1 VLVAQYSPHPFIQ
14 PAISCVLCAAT
25 IRFATQGSAM
35 QRLTISVN
43 KQLALS
49 FDELIKRKG
58 FRNRSEAFRHL
69 LRKTLQQERL
79 PDHAGRHCVGCLSY
93 TYDNQKPQP
102 AHRLAEFK
110 HRFLNIIISS
120 SLTTVEPT
128 VCMETL
134 VLRGSF
140 DEIASFADAIAAEE
154 EVDGG
159 HLNLVPIDASARTV
173 NRPAQ

>member
-1 VLVAQYSPHPFIQ
+1 VR
-14 PAISCVLCAAT
+14 AAT
-25 IRFATQGSAM
+25 IRVATQGSTM

-58 FRNRSEAFRHL
+58 YRNRSEAFRHL
-69 LRKTLQQERL
+69 LRKTLQQERI
-79 PDHAGRHCVGCLSY
+79 PEGVASHCVGCLSY

-102 AHRLAEFK
+102 AQRLAEIK

-120 SLTTVEPT
+120 SLTAIEQS

-134 VLRGSF
+134 ILRGSC
-140 DEIASFADAIAAEE
+140 DEVAAFADAIAAED
-154 EVDGG
+154 EVGSG
-159 HLNLVPIDASARTV
+159 HLNLVPIDASA
-173 NRPAQ
+173 

>member
-1 VLVAQYSPHPFIQ
+1 
-14 PAISCVLCAAT
+14 
-25 IRFATQGSAM
+25 M

-79 PDHAGRHCVGCLSY
+79 PDNAASHCVGCLSY

-140 DEIASFADAIAAEE
+140 DEIAAFADAIAAEE

-159 HLNLVPIDASARTV
+159 HLNLVPIDTTRQITGIPSG
-173 NRPAQ
+173 

>member
-1 VLVAQYSPHPFIQ
+1 
-14 PAISCVLCAAT
+14 
-25 IRFATQGSAM
+25 M

-58 FRNRSEAFRHL
+58 YRNRSEAFRHL
-69 LRKTLQQERL
+69 LRKTLQQERVS
-79 PDHAGRHCVGCLSY
+79 ANAASRCVGCLSY

-102 AHRLAEFK
+102 AHRLAEIK

-120 SLTTVEPT
+120 SLATVEQA

-140 DEIASFADAIAAEE
+140 DEIAAFADAIAAEE

-159 HLNLVPIDASARTV
+159 HLNLVPIEASARTV
-173 NRPAQ
+173 DRSAP